1 MTETIHFSDLEP
13 TIEPPLIVLK
23 IPEINA
29 IFTHSNVLVGWH
41 MKLNRTR
48 TNPIDYIIA
57 NKPKTLFVW
66 QYSSMRIRYGLDHD
80 VSKKEYSEHT
90 RDNIEKFFRY
100 LPNSRIIFCCNNEES
115 LNSVPTEH
123 GDRVSGIVCN
133 HNATVDR
140 NRFTLADKMIKH
152 RKHDSIYIARICEQK
167 RHYLTEHLN
176 NIALLTG
183 GSATF
188 KGFDE
193 AYKTIC
199 SNLSDKDFLFV
210 NEYVPEGKVLEILH
224 NSKIGLCL
232 SENEGAMFSSVEY
245 LLCGLPIVSTK
256 SKGGR
261 DVFFTD
267 KNCIIAEDTPES
279 VSECVQHW
287 LNNYPDWKQRN
298 QIRKQAIA
306 MQKKHTKAL
315 KDKLKEIS
323 PTNIDIDAL
332 YEKAYINKMSRGT
345 LLPYIRLPSMR

>member
-1 MTETIHFSDLEP
+1 MNEIVHFSDLEP
-13 TIEPPLIVLK
+13 TIEPPLPVLK

-29 IFTHSNVLVGWH
+29 VFAHSNVLIGWH
-41 MKLNRTR
+41 YKLKRTSR
-48 TNPIDYIIA
+48 NTIDYIIA
-57 NKPKTLFVW
+57 NKTKTLFLW
-66 QYSSMRIRYGLDHD
+66 QYSSMRIRYGLDYD
-80 VSKKEYSEHT
+80 VAKKEYSEKT
-90 RDNIEKFFRY
+90 RYNIEKFFRY
-100 LPNSRIIFCCNNEES
+100 LPNSRIIICCNNEES
-115 LNSVPTEH
+115 LNSVPTEY

-133 HNATVDR
+133 HNATLDR
-140 NRFTLADKMIKH
+140 NRFTLAEKMIKH
-152 RKHDSIYIARICEQK
+152 RKHDSVYIARVCEQK
-167 RHYLTEHLN
+167 RHYLAGHLN
-176 NIALLTG
+176 NIALITG
-183 GSATF
+183 GATHF
-188 KGFDE
+188 RGFDE

-199 SNLSDKDFLFV
+199 SNLSDKEFLFV
-210 NEYVPEGKVLEILH
+210 HQFVREDKVIEILH

-232 SENEGAMFSSVEY
+232 SAHEGAMYSSTEY

-261 DVFFTD
+261 DAFFTD

-345 LLPYIRLPSMR
+345 LLPYIRLP